1 MTTAK
6 YICMGIGMGMGTGRG
21 VWAVGRR

>member
-6 YICMGIGMGMGTGRG
+6 YMCMGIGMGMGTGRG